1 MAVGWYTAGLNQVLY
16 YANAILPV
24 TWLTKWSVPGAFQE
38 KTKLQSK
45 SSRRTLHSEESLFS
59 TCDPISWSMRVLA
72 YLSEVGV
79 KHYFYYASD
88 LSLNNNKLIVLV
100 CRLVCDQLWW

>member
-1 MAVGWYTAGLNQVLY
+1 
-16 YANAILPV
+16 
-24 TWLTKWSVPGAFQE
+24 
-38 KTKLQSK
+38 
-45 SSRRTLHSEESLFS
+45 
-59 TCDPISWSMRVLA
+59 MRVLA

-79 KHYFYYASD
+79 KQYFYYASD